1 MAYNIFMR
9 YITLFTLMVLFL
21 SSCGNASGI
30 SPVST
35 SDPTAIPQAANLTSE
50 CGLEPVEQPSLPAE
64 IPGYGEVDPATGL
77 HMTGAPVAIDISNY
91 SFTVTGLVDNPISLT
106 YDQLRCLPKITS
118 DPVLNCPGFFTDYAT
133 WTGVSLVELLKI
145 ARIQSGASKIVLVAD
160 GGYRAQIGLKTAMN
174 PANFLAYELNGKTLP
189 VLHGFPLRAV
199 FPGEYGSTW
208 VKWLVGIEVE

>member
-1 MAYNIFMR
+1 MHPEFLRFPLRIQP
-9 YITLFTLMVLFL
+9 LFPRQPA
-21 SSCGNASGI
+21 CQGNA
-30 SPVST
+30 VC
-35 SDPTAIPQAANLTSE
+35 NR
-50 CGLEPVEQPSLPAE
+50 VEQPSLPVE

-77 HMTGAPVAIDISNY
+77 HMTGTPVVIDISSY
-91 SFTVTGLVDNPISLT
+91 RFTITGLVDNPINLT

-133 WTGVSLVELLKI
+133 WAGVSLVELLKI

-160 GGYRAQIGLKTAMN
+160 GGYRAQIDLKTAMN
-174 PANFLAYELNGKTLP
+174 PANFLAYELNDKTLP